1 MRAGCVIVVLLL
13 SRPVLADDI
22 IYKCVD
28 ASGNMRFTNIKAD
41 ALAHGC
47 PAMNLPPISSVPGGR
62 PASTAKPAASSSPS
76 PANFPKVDPKSQKQ
90 RDLDRRKI
98 LEAELANEEKALATA
113 RKELTEQEGIR
124 LGSERNYQRVLDRL
138 EPYKKKVS
146 LHENNV
152 SNLRKELSALR

>member
-1 MRAGCVIVVLLL
+1 MRAACVIAVLLL
-13 SRPVLADDI
+13 SLPVSAEI
-22 IYKCVD
+22 FECVD
-28 ASGNMRFTNIKAD
+28 ASGNKRFTNVKAD
-41 ALAHGC
+41 AQGC
-47 PAMNLPPISSVPGGR
+47 RAMNLPPISSVPGGK
-62 PASTAKPAASSSPS
+62 PASAAKPSASSSPS

-98 LEAELANEEKALATA
+98 LEAELASEEKLLASA

-152 SNLRKELSALR
+152 ANLRKELSALR